1 MSKLRK
7 RDYNQLKKRNPSR
20 QLNQRADVFKDKKRE
35 PKGGR
40 HGEKVDLEQE
50 LELEFIEDELDG

>member
-1 MSKLRK
+1 MSKIPK
-7 RDYNQLKKRNPSR
+7 REYKIRHRNHFAK

-40 HGEKVDLEQE
+40 HGEKVQVEHE
-50 LELEFIEDELDG
+50 LEEELEDGSER